1 MENSKRDIIIVL
13 YDIYQTLLTDKQR
26 LYFEDYYYMDLSISE
41 ISENYNISRNGAFDQ
56 IKRAVAVLYEYEEK
70 LKLYDKY
77 NKILNLD
84 IDNETK
90 NLISNILMEE

>member
-1 MENSKRDIIIVL
+1 MENSKRDIIIAL

-56 IKRAVAVLYEYEEK
+56 IKRDVADLYEYEEK
-70 LKLYDKY
+70 HKLYEKY